1 MKSFTDYKH
10 DNDDSLTIKD
20 VIKQIYFGDE
30 KGFGPLFTAST
41 EKDGRKRL
49 FLLLPRAFKE
59 LFYATLL
66 PIRAVLIKHKL
77 VSDRV
82 DFDIDY
88 NTPLNAVF
96 DKFLEQDIK
105 FGVFDDGKS
114 VGMFVMDN
122 VAIEEMQALF
132 KRMTFLHNPKELKME
147 KFNPK
152 NN

>member
-1 MKSFTDYKH
+1 MKSFTNYTH
-10 DNDDSLTIKD
+10 EPDDSLTIKD
-20 VIKQIYFGDE
+20 VIKEIYFGDG

-66 PIRAVLIKHKL
+66 PIRAIVLKHKL
-77 VSDRV
+77 VSDGV
-82 DFDIDY
+82 DYEIDY
-88 NTPLNAVF
+88 NIQLNMVF
-96 DKFLEQDIK
+96 DKFLEQNIK
-105 FGVFDDGKS
+105 FGIFDDGKS
-114 VGMFVMDN
+114 VGMFVHDN
-122 VAIEEMQALF
+122 AAIDEMQEMF
-132 KRMTFLHNPKELKME
+132 KKMTFLHNPEQLKIE